1 MQRFASVA
9 LSGPVL
15 LRIGG
20 RRGVWVLRRVG
31 SGRQDVLMSYE
42 IFDPFEG
49 APDTV
54 DVRECLEGQG
64 WSEFLGV
71 GDEDSVLHV
80 QSFRRT
86 VDGRDEFIVDVW
98 DVVQGSP
105 YVKVDNFGDLMDVL
119 ARWAPVVQAAALVAA
134 VDSLR
139 SYGLDKDGLAELVGA
154 KVAFGA
160 SDALPAL
167 QRHEQEQA
175 AYRRQVAEQRKA
187 ARDAAARPSS

>member
-1 MQRFASVA
+1 
-9 LSGPVL
+9 
-15 LRIGG
+15 
-20 RRGVWVLRRVG
+20 
-31 SGRQDVLMSYE
+31 MSYE

-54 DVRECLEGQG
+54 EVTGWLEGQG

-71 GDEDSVLHV
+71 GDEDSVLRV
-80 QSFRRT
+80 RSFRRT

-105 YVKVDNFGDLMDVL
+105 WVKVDNFGDLMDLL
-119 ARWAPVVQAAALVAA
+119 ARWAPAVQAAAMVAA
-134 VDSLR
+134 VDDLR
-139 SYGLDKDGLAELVGA
+139 SYGLDKDGLAELVAA

-175 AYRRQVAEQRKA
+175 AHRRQVAAQRKA
-187 ARDAAARPSS
+187 AREATTRPSS

>member
-1 MQRFASVA
+1 M
-9 LSGPVL
+9 G
-15 LRIGG
+15 
-20 RRGVWVLRRVG
+20 
-31 SGRQDVLMSYE
+31 YE

-54 DVRECLEGQG
+54 DVGVWLEQQG

-71 GDEDSVLHV
+71 GDELSYLRV
-80 QSFRRT
+80 QSYRRT

-98 DVVQGSP
+98 DMAQGSP
-105 YVKVDNFGDLMDVL
+105 FVKVNNFGELMDLL
-119 ARWAPVVQAAALVAA
+119 ARWAPAVQATALVSV

-139 SYGLDKDGLAELVGA
+139 SDNLLTDGVAELLGA

-160 SDALPAL
+160 SDGLPAL
-167 QRHEQEQA
+167 REQARQQA

-187 ARDAAARPSS
+187 ARETAEPSS

>member
-1 MQRFASVA
+1 
-9 LSGPVL
+9 
-15 LRIGG
+15 
-20 RRGVWVLRRVG
+20 
-31 SGRQDVLMSYE
+31 MSYE

-49 APDTV
+49 APDNV
-54 DVRECLEGQG
+54 DVIEWLEGQG
-64 WSEFLGV
+64 WSGFLAIG
-71 GDEDSVLHV
+71 GDESPLRVE
-80 QSFRRT
+80 SFRRT
-86 VDGRDEFIVDVW
+86 VDGRDEFLVDVW
-98 DVVQGSP
+98 DVNQGSP
-105 YVKVDNFGDLMDVL
+105 YVKVDNFGDLMDLL
-119 ARWAPVVQAAALVAA
+119 ARWAPAVQAAALVSA

-139 SYGLDKDGLAELVGA
+139 SYGLDKDGVAELVGA